1 MQQKIARIW
10 ANQADKAVL
19 LAGLAAAT
27 RLGINILVS
36 MVDMLPWG
44 IGEAVSWTADV
55 WKLIAR
61 RLTPIIGVRLD
72 LTPAVS
78 FRMAAGTE
86 FLEIFGMGSL
96 PTHAIE
102 TIRQLQLED
111 WQKLKA
117 LYELL
122 RRY

>member
-1 MQQKIARIW
+1 MQEKLQKIW
-10 ANQADKAVL
+10 AAPSDKAVF

-27 RLGINILVS
+27 RLGINIVVS
-36 MVDMLPWG
+36 VVDMLPWG
-44 IGEAVSWTADV
+44 IGEVVSWAADA

-102 TIRQLQLED
+102 TLRQLQLED
-111 WQKLKA
+111 WQKLRA

-122 RRY
+122 RRT